1 MIHDWQHALDGCP
14 SASCAFIQ
22 MHGKASTTCAS
33 DTVFLSSGL
42 GTCIFPLP
50 QKKKVQHLTEISS
63 GNSNTSKQWYTNS
76 VDRPVKRLKSNVKLT
91 FPSWTVSLPSDS
103 DCSLTATTNV
113 VGRYLNNVNIANV
126 CTVGATASTA
136 TGEFIHIEQASEARS
151 GANYALWSQ
160 AVSNSFAAAAVPQDS
175 F

>member
-1 MIHDWQHALDGCP
+1 LDGCP
-14 SASCAFIQ
+14 SAACAFIQ

-33 DTVFLSSGL
+33 DTIFLSSGL
-42 GTCIFPLP
+42 GTCIFFFCPRGSTS
-50 QKKKVQHLTEISS
+50 HFFS
-63 GNSNTSKQWYTNS
+63 GNSNASIQWYTNS

-126 CTVGATASTA
+126 CTVGATPSTA

-151 GANYALWSQ
+151 GTNYALWSQ
-160 AVSNSFAAAAVPQDS
+160 AVSNSFTAAAAAVPHDI